1 MLTEPSA
8 KTQGLSDRYA
18 ALTETGLADEAIPRE
33 EALSL
38 LGGDPH
44 EELWPLVQAA
54 GLVRRRYFGDL
65 VRVHRLNNVKS
76 GACPEDCGYCGQ
88 SKDSEAPIRAYKL
101 QSKESIL
108 AEAAQA
114 KASGAFRYC
123 MALAGTGPT
132 DAEIDHMVDCIAE
145 VKSRFG
151 LETCL
156 SAGLMDEAKARRLK
170 DAGLDRLNHN
180 LNTSEAMYP
189 EICTTHTYAQRV
201 ETLHAAKA
209 AGLGLCSGVIVGMGE
224 TRGDLVETMYALRE
238 LRAESIP
245 VNFLLPIEGNR
256 VLRDEHHGAPLTP
269 AVCLRILCVFRLVN
283 PSAEIRMAA
292 GREQHLRSLQA
303 AALEPANSL
312 FVDGYLLTKGSGVE
326 SAMRLILDAGMR
338 PEFDGDTPEGLR
350 GLLESRGAYAPIKD
364 EKLSESKLAKL
375 HVRGVE
381 TKECADAACSPSPG
395 NDHAR

>member
-1 MLTEPSA
+1 MLTASIS
-8 KTQGLSDRYA
+8 TSHGLDERHA
-18 ALTETGLADEAIPRE
+18 RFVAMGIADEAISRDEARSLLTGDPRE
-33 EALSL
+33 
-38 LGGDPH
+38 D
-44 EELWPLVQAA
+44 LWPLVHAA
-54 GLVRRRYFGDL
+54 GLVRRHYFGEL

-132 DAEIDHMVDCIAE
+132 EAEIDHMADCIAE

-156 SAGLMDEAKARRLK
+156 SAGLMDESKARRLK
-170 DAGLDRLNHN
+170 AAGLDRLNHN
-180 LNTSEAMYP
+180 LNTSESMYP

-209 AGLGLCSGVIVGMGE
+209 AGLGVCSGIIVGMRETGE
-224 TRGDLVETMYALRE
+224 DALETAFALRQ

-256 VLRDEHHGAPLTP
+256 LRRDLHDGAPLTP

-283 PSAEIRMAA
+283 PSAELRMAA

-338 PEFDGDTPEGLR
+338 PEFEGETPEGLR
-350 GLLESRGAYAPIKD
+350 EILESPATDAPIKD
-364 EKLSESKLAKL
+364 EKLSERKLAKL
-375 HVRGVE
+375 RVRGVE
-381 TKECADAACSPSPG
+381 TKEC
-395 NDHAR
+395 

>member
-1 MLTEPSA
+1 M
-8 KTQGLSDRYA
+8 GI
-18 ALTETGLADEAIPRE
+18 ADEAIERE
-33 EALSL
+33 DARTL
-38 LGGDPH
+38 LAGDPH
-44 EELWPLVQAA
+44 EGLWPLVHAA
-54 GLVRRRYFGDL
+54 GLIRRRYHGDL

-88 SKDSEAPIRAYKL
+88 SKDSAAPIRAYKL

-132 DAEIDHMVDCIAE
+132 EAEIDHMVDCISA

-156 SAGLMDEAKARRLK
+156 SAGLMDETKARRLK
-170 DAGLDRLNHN
+170 AAGLDRLNHN

-201 ETLHAAKA
+201 ETLQSARA
-209 AGLGLCSGVIVGMGE
+209 AGLGVCSGVIVGMGE
-224 TRGDLVETMYALRE
+224 TSEDVLDTAYALRG

-256 VLRDEHHGAPLTP
+256 VLDVRHNGAPLSP
-269 AVCLRILCVFRLVN
+269 AVCLRILCIFRLVN
-283 PSAEIRMAA
+283 PGAELRMAA
-292 GREQHLRSLQA
+292 GREQHLRSYQS

-312 FVDGYLLTKGSGVE
+312 FIDGYLLTKGSGVE

-338 PEFDGDTPEGLR
+338 PEFDGATPEGLR
-350 GLLESRGAYAPIKD
+350 DILDGGPDGGEPFAPIKD

-381 TKECADAACSPSPG
+381 TKEC
-395 NDHAR
+395 